1 MMRMITKHIQVVTYH
16 ERALT
21 SKINLIMLSLKI
33 SLQNHYIFTTRV
45 AIELGKI
52 VTYLDLFLFI
62 KSHDI
67 SFTRHGFLI
76 T

>member
-1 MMRMITKHIQVVTYH
+1 MITKLLQVVTYH

-21 SKINLIMLSLKI
+21 SKITLSMLSLKI
-33 SLQNHYIFTTRV
+33 TLQNHYIFTTRV

-52 VTYLDLFLFI
+52 ITYLDLFLFI

-67 SFTRHGFLI
+67 SI

>member
-1 MMRMITKHIQVVTYH
+1 MRMITKLLQVVTYH

-21 SKINLIMLSLKI
+21 SKITLIILSLKI
-33 SLQNHYIFTTRV
+33 TLQNHYIFTTRV
-45 AIELGKI
+45 TIELGKI
-52 VTYLDLFLFI
+52 VTHLDLFLFI

-67 SFTRHGFLI
+67 SI

>member
-1 MMRMITKHIQVVTYH
+1 MRMITKLLQVVTYH

-21 SKINLIMLSLKI
+21 SKITLIILSLKI
-33 SLQNHYIFTTRV
+33 TLPNHYIFTTRV
-45 AIELGKI
+45 TIELGKI
-52 VTYLDLFLFI
+52 VTYLDLLLFI

-67 SFTRHGFLI
+67 SI

>member
-1 MMRMITKHIQVVTYH
+1 MRMITKLLQVVTYH

-21 SKINLIMLSLKI
+21 SKITLIILSLKI
-33 SLQNHYIFTTRV
+33 TLQNLYIFTTRV
-45 AIELGKI
+45 TIELGKI

-67 SFTRHGFLI
+67 SI